1 MDIANRVV
9 AHARTEPLGHGEL
22 ALKKLATA
30 ANRAGRV
37 ALNKIERGARSK
49 FVAPTRAD
57 LLLEGFSDS
66 ATRDVWRRLRNIRK
80 LCPRCQDRSHKPDN
94 GKPKICYFRVFPM
107 LAFHRYAHGESGGR
121 T

>member
-9 AHARTEPLGHGEL
+9 AHARTESLGYGEL

-37 ALNKIERGARSK
+37 ALNEIERGARSK
-49 FVAPTRAD
+49 FVASPRAD

-66 ATRDVWRRLRNIRK
+66 ATRDVGRRLCNIRK
-80 LCPRCQDRSHKPDN
+80 LCPRHQDRSHKPDN
-94 GKPKICYFRVFPM
+94 GKPKIRYARVFPM
-107 LAFHRYAHGESGGR
+107 LSFYGYFHFES
-121 T
+121 